1 MSNTI
6 MIYRQPPDYFKKVSQ
21 KIRTSIIKIIKFMVI
36 FSLSLFIPLIVNFWQ
51 YYQNFNT
58 LVVNQIQL
66 QQLNSDLIYLDEVLF
81 TSAQL
86 YAATANEYWQ
96 LRYREHETKLDSVIL
111 QSKQIIS
118 EISALSDIEKANK
131 ANQILVEI
139 ESRSFELTRLGKRQQ
154 ALELFNSQEY
164 LQARSDY
171 ATAIKNIEEK
181 IEQKITENIQ
191 QNRQRLLFS
200 ALGATSILTILIP
213 LWLYALKIFN
223 NYLEEQKKV
232 NKIQKENLR
241 LATELEI
248 SNKLQKMLLPKEEEL
263 EAIKNLD
270 IAGFMQPAT
279 EIGGDYYDVLQDEN
293 RVKIGIGDVTG
304 HGLESGIVML
314 MIQTAVRTLLA
325 HQETDATKF
334 LNTLNKTIYDNVQR
348 MNSEKNLTLTLLD
361 YQGGIVRLSG
371 QHEEV
376 IVVRNQG
383 EIELIDTI
391 DLGFPL
397 GLEDN
402 ITDFIGET
410 EIKLSSGDGIILYTD
425 GITEAEN
432 PQGETYGLE
441 RLCQVISRNWYL
453 SAKEIK
459 NAIIKDLETYINQHT
474 VFDDITLLIV
484 KQK

>member
-1 MSNTI
+1 
-6 MIYRQPPDYFKKVSQ
+6 
-21 KIRTSIIKIIKFMVI
+21 MVI
-36 FSLSLFIPLIVNFWQ
+36 FSLTLFIPLIVNFWQ

-58 LVVNQIQL
+58 LVVKEIQL
-66 QQLNSDLIYLDEVLF
+66 QKLNNQLIYVQEVLF
-81 TSAQL
+81 NSAQI
-86 YAATANEYWQ
+86 YVATGEKDYEA
-96 LRYREHETKLDSVIL
+96 RYREYETKLNSLILESV
-111 QSKQIIS
+111 QIAPEIYNNS
-118 EISALSDIEKANK
+118 ELVKLEEVNK
-131 ANQILVEI
+131 YLLEI
-139 ESRSFELTRLGKRQQ
+139 ESKSLELSLLGK
-154 ALELFNSQEY
+154 SQEAQNLLKSEDY
-164 LQARSDY
+164 LKAR
-171 ATAIKNIEEK
+171 KNYVLTLENIQTK
-181 IEQKITENIQ
+181 IEQKISDNIN
-191 QNRQRLLFS
+191 QNRRRLLLS
-200 ALGATSILTILIP
+200 ALGSSSILAILIP
-213 LWLYALKIFN
+213 LWIYALKIFN

-270 IAGFMQPAT
+270 ISGFMQPAT

-348 MNSEKNLTLTLLD
+348 MNSEKNLTLALLD

-410 EIKLSSGDGIILYTD
+410 EIKLNPGDGIILYTD

-432 PQGETYGLE
+432 PEGETYGLD
-441 RLCQVISRNWYL
+441 RLCQVISRNWDL

-474 VFDDITLLIV
+474 ILDDITLLVV